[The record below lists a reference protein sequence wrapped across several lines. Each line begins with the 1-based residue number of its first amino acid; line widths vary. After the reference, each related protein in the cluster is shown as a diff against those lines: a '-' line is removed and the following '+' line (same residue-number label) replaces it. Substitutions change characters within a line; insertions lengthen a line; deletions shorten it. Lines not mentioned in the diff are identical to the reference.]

1 MAKRGDRTRHKLSEA
16 KFFLEQLE
24 ANYGKLKKFDY
35 FLSAFIS
42 SARSV
47 TWVMRKEYSKVVGW
61 ERWHNSRELS
71 NEEAALLKGTNL
83 VRVKTEKLSPLK
95 TDSLFSVQGIKVE
108 NSDLERLQRA
118 MAKGKGQ
125 KVPVSLSGSAGNFR
139 LGLEIAGER
148 FSFPATEVLAD
159 RRLQE
164 FPEENILKVCQRY
177 YQTLASIVDE
187 CGKKFDA

>member
-47 TWVMRKEYSKVVGW
+47 TWVMRNEYSKVAGW
-61 ERWHNSRELS
+61 EQWYASRQPS
-71 NEEAALLKGTNL
+71 AEEAALLKGTNA
-83 VRVKTEKLSPLK
+83 VRVKTEKISPLK
-95 TDSLFSVQGIKVE
+95 TDSFFSVQGIKVE
-108 NSDLERLQRA
+108 GEELKRLQA
-118 MAKGKGQ
+118 ALEKGKGQ
-125 KVPVSLSGSAGNFR
+125 QIPIRLSGSAANFC
-139 LGLEIAGER
+139 LELKIAGER

-164 FPEENILKVCQRY
+164 IPEDNILTVSQRY
-177 YQTLASIVDE
+177 YKAIASIIAE